1 MRLFDQV
8 VQLSEELEAARLAFF
23 NLKDDNKR
31 LQKKLEQTEALWKD
45 TTQALQTEIDQLRAE
60 LANERDRHDRPQD
73 FEVAESKQ
81 LAEAKQEAKEW
92 QDRFVTALKLL
103 KNDGYDVSSLVV
115 QIAVHRTLKEF
126 GGKNE

>member
-8 VQLSEELEAARLAFF
+8 VQLSAELEAARIAFF

-60 LANERDRHDRPQD
+60 LADERDRHDRLQD

-81 LAEAKQEAKEW
+81 LAEAKEW
-92 QDRFVTALKLL
+92 QDRFETAIKLL

-115 QIAVHRTLKEF
+115 QIAVYRTLKEF